1 MSRSVAHTIKA
12 VSTVEGEGFP
22 VRRPFPTSA
31 VDHLDPF
38 LLLDHMGP
46 KDNAPGEAKGAPD
59 HPHRGFETVTYMLNG
74 EFEHEDSVGN
84 RGMIE
89 TGGVQWMTAG
99 SGVVHSEMPS
109 RRIREQGGVVEGVQL
124 WVNLPAADKMIPPRY
139 QEVGHADIP
148 EVEIPGGTA
157 RIISGSAFGTDGAA
171 STHSPITYVH
181 VTLEPAATATFPAP
195 RSQTALVYHLNGD
208 AEGTLDVYASDD
220 DEIEV
225 SGGDTGAD
233 LLVLV
238 AEPLNEP
245 VARSGPFVMNT
256 EDEIVQAFDDFRSG
270 RMGAIAR

>member
-1 MSRSVAHTIKA
+1 MSRSVARTIKA
-12 VSTVEGEGFP
+12 VSTLEGEGFP

-109 RRIREQGGVVEGVQL
+109 RRIREHGGIVEGVQL
-124 WVNLPAADKMIPPRY
+124 WVNLPATDKMIPPRY

-157 RIISGSAFGTDGAA
+157 RLISGSAFGTDGAA

>member
-1 MSRSVAHTIKA
+1 MSRSVARTIKA

-109 RRIREQGGVVEGVQL
+109 RRIREHGGIVEGVQL
-124 WVNLPAADKMIPPRY
+124 WVNLPAADKMIAPRY
-139 QEVGHADIP
+139 QEVGRTDIP
-148 EVEIPGGTA
+148 EVEIPGGKA
-157 RIISGSAFGTDGAA
+157 RLISGSAFGTDGAA

-208 AEGTLDVYASDD
+208 AEGTLDVYAPDD
-220 DEIEV
+220 DEIQV
-225 SGGDTGAD
+225 SGSDTGAD

-256 EDEIVQAFDDFRSG
+256 EDEIVHAFDDFRSG
-270 RMGAIAR
+270 RMGAITR